1 MPMGLGADFGLLLF
15 LAPAMLLAMWAQ
27 GRVQSTYARA
37 MQVPAPLSGA
47 AAARHILDRAGLEN
61 VEIEEVG
68 GTLSDHYDPTHRVLR
83 LSHEVYRSRSAA
95 AVGIAAHEAGHAI
108 QHATHYGPLVVR
120 NLAVPLAQWGPN
132 LAVVAMMAGF
142 AMQSFALI
150 VAGIVLFSGL
160 AFFQLINLPV
170 EFDASA
176 RAKRLLD
183 ELGLV
188 DAQGAA
194 AVKSVLGAAAW
205 TYVAATLQ
213 TVLQVLYYVIQL
225 MGSSR
230 RSDRE

>member
-1 MPMGLGADFGLLLF
+1 MPVGLGADFGLLIF

-47 AAARHILDRAGLEN
+47 AAARHILDRAGLES

-108 QHATHYGPLVVR
+108 QHATHYAPLIVR

-142 AMQSFALI
+142 AMQSFTMI
-150 VAGIVLFSGL
+150 VAGIILFSGL

-213 TVLQVLYYVIQL
+213 TVLQVLYYVLQV

-230 RSDRE
+230 RTDRE

>member
-1 MPMGLGADFGLLLF
+1 MPMGLGADFGLLIF

-27 GRVQSTYARA
+27 GRVQSTYAQA
-37 MQVPAPLSGA
+37 MRVPAPLSGA
-47 AAARHILDRAGLEN
+47 AAARHILDRAGLES

-68 GTLSDHYDPTHRVLR
+68 GTLSDHYDPIHRVLR

-108 QHATHYGPLVVR
+108 QHATHYAPLIVR

-142 AMQSFALI
+142 AMQSFGLI
-150 VAGIVLFSGL
+150 VAGIILFSGL

-213 TVLQVLYYVIQL
+213 TVLQVLYYVMQV

>member
-108 QHATHYGPLVVR
+108 QHATHYAPLVVR

>member
-1 MPMGLGADFGLLLF
+1 MPVGLGADFGLLIF

-47 AAARHILDRAGLEN
+47 AAARHILDRAGLES

-83 LSHEVYRSRSAA
+83 LSHAVYRSRSAA

-108 QHATHYGPLVVR
+108 QHATHYAPLVVR